1 VETWAENYVKSIVS
15 FDGLCATDHR
25 INGDLSVFLFHHP
38 SLHFHLLLCI
48 FYLKWYFSPMDV
60 TANFPTLDISEFWP
74 EQDSGNNLLYHEI
87 EGKRYIEKAHKHDFF
102 LFMLFE
108 KGRGTHS
115 IDFVDHQVTGKQ
127 LHLLFPEQIHKWDL
141 DEETHAHQLMINRG
155 IFETLANSLRFSLI
169 LYQNYPVLNLSTEA
183 YGKILYE
190 FESIRSELKGPSILW
205 EIINMRIRLIA
216 LMISQEAEMLFNN
229 QTVYQTKPVLFKYR
243 SLIDAHYK
251 KEKLV
256 TFYADQ
262 LNISANYLNILCNK
276 HFHVS
281 ATALI
286 HERLILEA
294 KRILLTT
301 ERPIKAIAFDLG
313 FYDVAYFSKFFKN
326 HTRITPRAF
335 REQI

>member
-1 VETWAENYVKSIVS
+1 
-15 FDGLCATDHR
+15 
-25 INGDLSVFLFHHP
+25 
-38 SLHFHLLLCI
+38 
-48 FYLKWYFSPMDV
+48 MDV
-60 TANFPTLDISEFWP
+60 IANFPTLDISEFWP

-87 EGKRYIEKAHKHDFF
+87 IGERHIEKPHKHDFF

-108 KGRGTHS
+108 QGSGLHT
-115 IDFVDHQVTGKQ
+115 IDFVNHHVDGGQ
-127 LHLLFPEQIHKWDL
+127 LHLLFPEQIHKWEL
-141 DEETHAHQLMINRG
+141 GEETHAHQLMISRS

-169 LYQNYPVLNLSTEA
+169 LYQNYPVINLSADA

-190 FESIRSELKGPSILW
+190 FQRIRSELAKPIILW
-205 EIINMRIRLIA
+205 EIINARIRLIA
-216 LMISQEAEMLFNN
+216 LMLSEEAETLFNN
-229 QTVYQTKPVLFKYR
+229 QTVYQTKPVLFRYR
-243 SLIDAHYK
+243 SLIDMHYK

-256 TFYADQ
+256 GFYANQ
-262 LNISANYLNILCNK
+262 LNISANYLNMLCKK

-326 HTRITPRAF
+326 QTHITPRAF
-335 REQI
+335 REQ

>member
-1 VETWAENYVKSIVS
+1 
-15 FDGLCATDHR
+15 
-25 INGDLSVFLFHHP
+25 
-38 SLHFHLLLCI
+38 
-48 FYLKWYFSPMDV
+48 MDAI
-60 TANFPTLDISEFWP
+60 ANFPILDISEFWP

-87 EGKRYIEKAHKHDFF
+87 LGERHIEKPHKHDFF

-108 KGRGTHS
+108 QGSGIHT
-115 IDFVDHQVTGKQ
+115 IDFVDHQVTGSQ
-127 LHLLFPEQIHKWDL
+127 LHLLFPQQIHKWEL
-141 DEETHAHQLMINRG
+141 GEETHAHQLMISRS

-169 LYQNYPVLNLSTEA
+169 LYQNYPVINLSAEA

-190 FESIRSELKGPSILW
+190 FQCIRSELAKPAIIW
-205 EIINMRIRLIA
+205 EIINARIRLIA
-216 LMISQEAEMLFNN
+216 LMVSEEAETLFNN

-243 SLIDAHYK
+243 SLIDIYYK

-256 TFYADQ
+256 GFYADQ
-262 LNISANYLNILCNK
+262 LSISANYLNMLCKK

-281 ATALI
+281 ATSLI

-326 HTRITPRAF
+326 QTRITPRAF
-335 REQI
+335 REQL